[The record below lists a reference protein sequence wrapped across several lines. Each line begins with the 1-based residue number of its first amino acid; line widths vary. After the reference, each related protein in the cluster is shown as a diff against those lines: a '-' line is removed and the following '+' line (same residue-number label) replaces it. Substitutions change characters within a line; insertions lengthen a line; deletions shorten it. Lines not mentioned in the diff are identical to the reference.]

1 VTDQN
6 GTERVRALVERPLSE
21 AGFELIDVE
30 RKGPVLAV
38 TVDRPEGI
46 DLEAVTEATRLV
58 NALLD
63 ENDLLGAQSTLEV
76 SSPGIERPL
85 RTPEHFR
92 RFVGTEVAVKLRPGT
107 EGERRLTGVIEAADG
122 EGVVVG
128 GRRLAY
134 TDIDKARTV
143 FAGGNNNVIEGNRVQ
158 GNRANGIRIRA
169 AAGSFPAPTGNQI
182 LRNVSFGNTTFD
194 LRDDQANCDGNQW
207 HGNQAA
213 TFTPPCTMNP

>member
-6 GTERVRALVERPLSE
+6 GTERVRALVEQPLSE

-38 TVDRPEGI
+38 TLDRPEGI

-63 ENDLLGAQSTLEV
+63 DHDLLGAQSTLEV

-143 FAGGNNNVIEGNRVQ
+143 FVWPAQKQPKKKIG
-158 GNRANGIRIRA
+158 RA
-169 AAGSFPAPTGNQI
+169 S
-182 LRNVSFGNTTFD
+182 
-194 LRDDQANCDGNQW
+194 
-207 HGNQAA
+207 
-213 TFTPPCTMNP
+213 

>member
-1 VTDQN
+1 MADQN
-6 GTERVRALVERPLSE
+6 GTERVRALVEQPLSE

-38 TVDRPEGI
+38 TLDRPEGI

-63 ENDLLGAQSTLEV
+63 EHDLLGAQSTLEV

-122 EGVVVG
+122 DGVVVG

-134 TDIDKARTV
+134 ADIDKARTV
-143 FAGGNNNVIEGNRVQ
+143 FVWPVQ
-158 GNRANGIRIRA
+158 AQKQPKKKIGRA
-169 AAGSFPAPTGNQI
+169 S
-182 LRNVSFGNTTFD
+182 
-194 LRDDQANCDGNQW
+194 
-207 HGNQAA
+207 
-213 TFTPPCTMNP
+213 

>member
-1 VTDQN
+1 MTDQH
-6 GTERVRALVERPLSE
+6 GTERVRSVVEEPLSE
-21 AGFELIDVE
+21 AGFEVVDIE

-38 TVDRPEGI
+38 TVDLLVGSDKHRDRPGGI
-46 DLEAVTEATRLV
+46 DLEAVTEATRMV

-63 ENDLLGAQSTLEV
+63 GNDLLGAQTTLEV

-107 EGERRLTGVIEAADG
+107 EGERRLSGPLEAADD

-134 TDIDKARTV
+134 ADIDKARTV
-143 FAGGNNNVIEGNRVQ
+143 FVWPAQAKQPKKKMG
-158 GNRANGIRIRA
+158 RA
-169 AAGSFPAPTGNQI
+169 S
-182 LRNVSFGNTTFD
+182 
-194 LRDDQANCDGNQW
+194 
-207 HGNQAA
+207 
-213 TFTPPCTMNP
+213 